1 MMKGGFMPPFSL
13 NVLKVPL
20 YLCRCS
26 FYNEII
32 KAKTHIRP
40 TFDMLKFAD
49 DPRALVRADALKVFY
64 KSGKQERFLKKMNC
78 TAEIAA

>member
-1 MMKGGFMPPFSL
+1 MLSSSL
-13 NVLKVPL
+13 NVYKVPL

-26 FYNEII
+26 FYNEIT
-32 KAKTHIRP
+32 KAKIHIRP

-49 DPRALVRADALKVFY
+49 DPRALVRADAPKIFY
-64 KSGKQERFLKKMNC
+64 KSRKQERILKKMNR

>member
-1 MMKGGFMPPFSL
+1 MPSFLL
-13 NVLKVPL
+13 NVYKVPL

-49 DPRALVRADALKVFY
+49 VPKIFY